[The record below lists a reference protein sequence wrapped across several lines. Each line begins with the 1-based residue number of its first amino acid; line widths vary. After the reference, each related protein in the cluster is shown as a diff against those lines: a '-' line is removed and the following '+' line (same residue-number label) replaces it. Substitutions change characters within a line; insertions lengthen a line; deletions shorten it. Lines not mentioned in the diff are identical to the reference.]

1 MLCHPS
7 PRQTN
12 VFADRDGD
20 TVSKSHKKHDHH
32 GEKCAIIDSVSELDC
47 RARGSPLPRL
57 EWLVR
62 ERPVLSSYLVDTI
75 MANRDFV
82 EKRVMVRGASKM
94 HEVSALQA
102 YHERTKFYFVTVNLD
117 KF

>member
-1 MLCHPS
+1 M
-7 PRQTN
+7 
-12 VFADRDGD
+12 
-20 TVSKSHKKHDHH
+20 SKSHKKHDHQ

-94 HEVSALQA
+94 HEVSNTYRHIMNKVCDGELGQ
-102 YHERTKFYFVTVNLD
+102 VLI
-117 KF
+117 

>member
-1 MLCHPS
+1 M
-7 PRQTN
+7 
-12 VFADRDGD
+12 
-20 TVSKSHKKHDHH
+20 
-32 GEKCAIIDSVSELDC
+32 
-47 RARGSPLPRL
+47 
-57 EWLVR
+57 R